1 MMRLNRFLAWCGLAS
16 RRKCEALIRAGRVA
30 IDGHIATSLATQV
43 DEQNQVV
50 TVDGQRIT
58 SPTKFVYIVMNKPI
72 GYVTTV
78 QDELGR
84 KTVMELLPNTIRVFP
99 VGRLD
104 KNTEGVLLFTN
115 DGALA
120 FQLLHPRFDIEK
132 VYEAELDRPIR
143 PEHVWQLQS
152 GIQLEDGMTHPCQV
166 KILGRDRMRVELT
179 LHEGRKRQVRRM
191 LQAIGYKVVSLVRTR
206 FASVTLGKLR
216 PGEWRYLSEQE
227 VKALRAMAAGNYD

>member
-16 RRKCEALIRAGRVA
+16 RRKCEVLIRAGRVA
-30 IDGHIATSLATQV
+30 IDGQIATSLATQI

-58 SPTKFVYIVMNKPI
+58 PPDKFVYIVMNKPV

-84 KTVMELLPNTIRVFP
+84 KTVMELLPKKIRVFP

-132 VYEAELDRPIR
+132 IYEAELDKPIR
-143 PEHVWQLQS
+143 TEHVRQLQF

-166 KILGRDRMRVELT
+166 RILRRDRMRVELT
-179 LHEGRKRQVRRM
+179 LHEGRKRQIRRM
-191 LQAIGYKVVSLVRTR
+191 LQAMGYKVVSLVRTR
-206 FASVTLGKLR
+206 FASVGVGKLR
-216 PGEWRYLSEQE
+216 PGKWRYLSEQE
-227 VKALRAMAAGNYD
+227 VKALKEMAAGKYD